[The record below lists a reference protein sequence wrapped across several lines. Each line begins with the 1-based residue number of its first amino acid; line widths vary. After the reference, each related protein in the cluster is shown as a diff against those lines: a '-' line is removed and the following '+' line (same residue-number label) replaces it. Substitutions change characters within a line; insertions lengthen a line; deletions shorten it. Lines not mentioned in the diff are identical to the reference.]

1 MKLPKGTR
9 YDKEKADNAVN
20 FINGLCHV
28 HGEWAGK
35 PFNLMKWQEKIV
47 RDIFGTVKADGNRQY
62 NTAFIFTPKKNAK
75 SELAAAVALYLLCAD
90 GEYGAEIYGCAAD
103 KNQAGIIFKT
113 ASQMVRLK
121 PALAK
126 RIKVNDAT
134 KRLVYPMMNSFYQVM
149 SADVPSKHG
158 INAHGVIF
166 DELLAQPNRELYD
179 VMTKGAGDARRQ
191 PLTFV
196 LSTAGTDKRSICY
209 EVYQKA
215 RDVLAGRRIDPTF
228 YPVIYGAEPTDDWE
242 SEETWKRANPSLG
255 VSITA
260 DKLRQAY
267 ESAKGNPVEEKLFR
281 QLRLNIWSEDTAR
294 WLPIETWHELA
305 EGYDEYDLR
314 GKACYGGLDL
324 SNTTDI
330 TAFVLIFPPDEQRDV
345 VSNTASPQD
354 NRYRILPYFW
364 IPEANMEKRIKRDH
378 VRYDAWQTNGYIMT
392 TEGSVVHYEAVE
404 NFIKDLGER
413 FEIRQIAMD
422 RWNGTATAQRLERA
436 GFTMIEFG
444 QGFRS
449 MTYPTKELMRL
460 ILDKKISHNGNDA
473 LDWMLE
479 NMVVKTDE
487 AGNVKPD
494 KVKSAE
500 KIDGAV
506 ALIMALDIALKGGGE
521 PTGSVYDHRD
531 LLII

>member
-1 MKLPKGTR
+1 MKILKGTY
-9 YDKEKADNAVN
+9 YDKAKADNAVD
-20 FINGLCHV
+20 FINSLCHV

-35 PFNLMKWQEKIV
+35 PFNLMKWQDKIV

-126 RIKVNDAT
+126 RIKVNEAN
-134 KRLVYPMMNSFYQVM
+134 KRLIYPMMNSFYQVM

-191 PLTFV
+191 PLNFI

-215 RDVLAGRRIDPTF
+215 KDILEGRRDDPTF
-228 YPVIYGAEPTDDWE
+228 YPVIYGADPKDNWE
-242 SEETWKRANPSLG
+242 DEKIWKKANPSLG
-255 VSITA
+255 VSIVM

-281 QLRLNIWSEDTAR
+281 QLRLNIWSEETAR
-294 WLPIETWHELA
+294 WLPIEIWNELA
-305 EGYDEYDLR
+305 EDYDEYDLR
-314 GKACYGGLDL
+314 DKICYGGLDL
-324 SNTTDI
+324 SSTTDI
-330 TAFVLIFPPDEQRDV
+330 TAFVLMFPPDDPNGKYKV
-345 VSNTASPQD
+345 
-354 NRYRILPYFW
+354 LPYFW
-364 IPEANMEKRIKRDH
+364 IPMANMDKRIKRDH
-378 VRYDAWQTNGYIMT
+378 VQYDSWQTMGYVMT
-392 TEGSVVHYEAVE
+392 TEGSVVDYGTVE
-404 NFIKDLGER
+404 DFIKSLGQK

-422 RWNGTATAQRLERA
+422 RWNGTATAQRLEKA

-460 ILDKKISHNGNDA
+460 ILDKKIAHNGNDA
-473 LDWMLE
+473 LNWMLE

-494 KVKSAE
+494 KAKSTE
-500 KIDGAV
+500 RIDGAV

-521 PTGSVYDHRD
+521 PEGSIYDNRGI
-531 LLII
+531 LVI